1 MRSRPWIVIVVIG
14 VLGVA
19 ALGLVTHFALENNRS
34 LQEVGSFK
42 TALLERYRDR
52 GVEEVSYRV
61 EHRRGEARSVALHLV
76 TRRADLTSRD
86 RIHSDI
92 GEFFI
97 TEFPRA
103 TSKLRLRWSQPSF
116 WGLFSN
122 EPFLEVEFSAA
133 GLRDQVA
140 LRAATRALEEVFV
153 KEQSIEVVTL
163 EAARPRFLV
172 QVIAPRAEKNPAPLL
187 DQIGDVM
194 RRELHLWGRDRLSVE
209 LVRRR
214 TREAPAVAPA
224 DSGGKIAHAEE
235 SGAIPSELEVI
246 ASATFDPRG
255 TRVQP
260 GT

>member
-1 MRSRPWIVIVVIG
+1 M
-14 VLGVA
+14 
-19 ALGLVTHFALENNRS
+19 
-34 LQEVGSFK
+34 
-42 TALLERYRDR
+42 
-52 GVEEVSYRV
+52 
-61 EHRRGEARSVALHLV
+61 
-76 TRRADLTSRD
+76 
-86 RIHSDI
+86 
-92 GEFFI
+92 
-97 TEFPRA
+97 
-103 TSKLRLRWSQPSF
+103 
-116 WGLFSN
+116 
-122 EPFLEVEFSAA
+122 
-133 GLRDQVA
+133 
-140 LRAATRALEEVFV
+140 

>member
-116 WGLFSN
+116 WGSSRTSRSSKSSSPPQGF
-122 EPFLEVEFSAA
+122 
-133 GLRDQVA
+133 
-140 LRAATRALEEVFV
+140 ATRSLYE
-153 KEQSIEVVTL
+153 
-163 EAARPRFLV
+163 RPRE
-172 QVIAPRAEKNPAPLL
+172 RSRK
-187 DQIGDVM
+187 
-194 RRELHLWGRDRLSVE
+194 S
-209 LVRRR
+209 
-214 TREAPAVAPA
+214 
-224 DSGGKIAHAEE
+224 S
-235 SGAIPSELEVI
+235 
-246 ASATFDPRG
+246 
-255 TRVQP
+255 
-260 GT
+260 